1 MSAYTSDHLLYVF
14 IGVKG
19 GEKLIIIF
27 KNNLDWYLGIRFREV
42 FHLDTL
48 KAADS

>member
-1 MSAYTSDHLLYVF
+1 MSVYTSDHLLYVF

-27 KNNLDWYLGIRFREV
+27 KNHDVFLTGIWASGLEKF
-42 FHLDTL
+42 FI
-48 KAADS
+48 